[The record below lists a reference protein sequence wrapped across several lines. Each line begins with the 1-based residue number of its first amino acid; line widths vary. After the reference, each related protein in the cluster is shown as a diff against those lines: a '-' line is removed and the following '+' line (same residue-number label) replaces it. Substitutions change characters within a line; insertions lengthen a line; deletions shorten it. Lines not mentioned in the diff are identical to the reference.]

1 MTMRASTKRTFSSL
15 AIPNYRRFFIG
26 QAISLIGTWMQTTA
40 QSWLV
45 LTLTGSASDLGIVV
59 ALQTLPVLLLG
70 PYGGVIADRVD
81 KRRLMVVLQSLMGV
95 QALVLGILTLTH
107 HVTYVDVCV
116 LAVILGLNNCFENPA
131 RQSFVLEMVGPKDLR
146 NTVSLNST
154 LVNGAR
160 AVGPAVAGILI
171 ATVGDGWC
179 FMLNAVSFVAVVVS
193 LLTMDRAQLNPS
205 PPTVRSRGQLRE
217 GFRYVARTPQLGVPL
232 LMMALVGML
241 AYEFQVTLP
250 VFAKH
255 VFDGGAETFGV
266 MTAAMGIGAVVGGL
280 VTAARGRTG
289 VRAMVLASVAFGTAM
304 VFAALAP
311 VLGVA
316 FIALALV
323 GYCSVSFLSMAN
335 STLQLNTAPQM
346 RGRVMALWSVA
357 FMGSTPIGGPVIGII
372 TAAAGARVGLAV
384 GALSCFGAAL
394 LGVVFIHHLR
404 TARGPEALTSDAEP
418 AVSHRR
424 RRWQRG
430 QMDPWKRP
438 LGSSGPR
445 SRAAV
450 FRRYWPRERSPSRRP
465 HSVAEGGTDELQG
478 GRPWLG
484 RLRMSSQFKMY
495 SPRSGFQWA
504 GPGERSRPGTLPA
517 PDGRRHRR
525 RLGRSGD
532 RRATTPRLSLGHPS
546 HCA

>member
-1 MTMRASTKRTFSSL
+1 MNMGASTKRTFSSL

-40 QSWLV
+40 QAWLV
-45 LTLTGSASDLGIVV
+45 LTLTGSASDLGVVV

-107 HVTYVDVCV
+107 HVTYIDVCV
-116 LAVILGLNNCFENPA
+116 LAVILGLNNCFENPS

-146 NTVSLNST
+146 NAVSLNST

-205 PPTVRSRGQLRE
+205 PPTARSRGQLRE
-217 GFRYVARTPQLGVPL
+217 GFRYVAHTPQLGVPL

-250 VFAKH
+250 VFAKQ

-266 MTAAMGIGAVVGGL
+266 MTAAMGVGAVVGGL

-289 VRAMVLASVAFGTAM
+289 LRAMVLASVAFGTVM

-311 VLGVA
+311 VLSVA
-316 FIALALV
+316 FFALALV

-357 FMGSTPIGGPVIGII
+357 FMGSTPIGGPAIGII
-372 TAAAGARVGLAV
+372 TAAAGARVGLGV

-394 LGVVFIHHLR
+394 LGLVFIHHLR
-404 TARGPEALTSDAEP
+404 TAREPHAFTTDTALAGLSPQEA
-418 AVSHRR
+418 
-424 RRWQRG
+424 
-430 QMDPWKRP
+430 
-438 LGSSGPR
+438 
-445 SRAAV
+445 
-450 FRRYWPRERSPSRRP
+450 
-465 HSVAEGGTDELQG
+465 VAE
-478 GRPWLG
+478 R
-484 RLRMSSQFKMY
+484 
-495 SPRSGFQWA
+495 
-504 GPGERSRPGTLPA
+504 
-517 PDGRRHRR
+517 PDG
-525 RLGRSGD
+525 
-532 RRATTPRLSLGHPS
+532 SLE
-546 HCA
+546 AAAREQQA